1 MGELLAIPSTGDKNI
16 IWLILGVLIGSLG
29 VIINGFII
37 DDKNTKILGI
47 IFLVLSLAFGI
58 GWILAIIWTIVVFIK
73 NL

>member
-1 MGELLAIPSTGDKNI
+1 MGQLLAIPSTGDKNI